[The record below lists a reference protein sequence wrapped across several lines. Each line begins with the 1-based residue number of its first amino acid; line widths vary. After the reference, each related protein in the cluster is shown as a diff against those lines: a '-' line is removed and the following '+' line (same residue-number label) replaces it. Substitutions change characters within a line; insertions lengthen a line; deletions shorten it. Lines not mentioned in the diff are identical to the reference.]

1 MVLVPKSLRGQLLL
15 LLLGGIFIAHVLG
28 ISFFYMGSPNA
39 LQLAARNQI
48 IDRFAAA
55 VRVTETAPRDVKSDI
70 LTAMS
75 SINERFWIDVESGL
89 ASNAMNDHEAEL
101 ADELNRKLE
110 GGNRGAS
117 IRFTEQL
124 AGSLPYQNRT
134 SLAFSVTAHLVDGSW
149 LHYERSGIEPLR
161 WWRDLPFSVLVSTI
175 PVLIVVAIFVGWI
188 TRPVRALAQAAD
200 QVGRGERTDPLTI
213 TGPREIQETTAA
225 FNAMQDRLVRFVRDR
240 TRMLAAIS
248 HDFRTPITSLRL
260 RAEMIEDEEL
270 KSAMTRTLDEMRD
283 MVQATL
289 SFASESAVAEETR
302 LVDLVSLVEA
312 VADDEGTLGHE
323 VQVNSSGKLPY
334 RCRPI
339 SLRRAVL
346 NLTENAI
353 RYGERARVTLMS
365 DASTVRILVDDDG
378 PGIPQDKLEEVFEPF
393 TRLETSRNMETGGV
407 GLGLAVARSCARSH
421 GGDVILTNRSHM
433 GLRAEIILPV

>member
-1 MVLVPKSLRGQLLL
+1 
-15 LLLGGIFIAHVLG
+15 
-28 ISFFYMGSPNA
+28 
-39 LQLAARNQI
+39 
-48 IDRFAAA
+48 
-55 VRVTETAPRDVKSDI
+55 
-70 LTAMS
+70 
-75 SINERFWIDVESGL
+75 
-89 ASNAMNDHEAEL
+89 
-101 ADELNRKLE
+101 
-110 GGNRGAS
+110 
-117 IRFTEQL
+117 
-124 AGSLPYQNRT
+124 
-134 SLAFSVTAHLVDGSW
+134 
-149 LHYERSGIEPLR
+149 
-161 WWRDLPFSVLVSTI
+161 
-175 PVLIVVAIFVGWI
+175 
-188 TRPVRALAQAAD
+188 
-200 QVGRGERTDPLTI
+200 
-213 TGPREIQETTAA
+213 
-225 FNAMQDRLVRFVRDR
+225 MQDRLVRFVRDR

-323 VQVNSSGKLPY
+323 VQVNSPGKLPY

-421 GGDVILTNRSHM
+421 GGDVILTNRTRM

>member
-1 MVLVPKSLRGQLLL
+1 
-15 LLLGGIFIAHVLG
+15 
-28 ISFFYMGSPNA
+28 
-39 LQLAARNQI
+39 
-48 IDRFAAA
+48 
-55 VRVTETAPRDVKSDI
+55 
-70 LTAMS
+70 
-75 SINERFWIDVESGL
+75 
-89 ASNAMNDHEAEL
+89 
-101 ADELNRKLE
+101 
-110 GGNRGAS
+110 
-117 IRFTEQL
+117 
-124 AGSLPYQNRT
+124 
-134 SLAFSVTAHLVDGSW
+134 
-149 LHYERSGIEPLR
+149 
-161 WWRDLPFSVLVSTI
+161 
-175 PVLIVVAIFVGWI
+175 
-188 TRPVRALAQAAD
+188 
-200 QVGRGERTDPLTI
+200 
-213 TGPREIQETTAA
+213 
-225 FNAMQDRLVRFVRDR
+225 
-240 TRMLAAIS
+240 
-248 HDFRTPITSLRL
+248 
-260 RAEMIEDEEL
+260 
-270 KSAMTRTLDEMRD
+270 

>member
-134 SLAFSVTAHLVDGSW
+134 SLAFSVTAHLVDDSW

-213 TGPREIQETTAA
+213 TGPREVMPDGCGVQ
-225 FNAMQDRLVRFVRDR
+225 
-240 TRMLAAIS
+240 TRVDSAEKHAHLRPN
-248 HDFRTPITSLRL
+248 HVGQSL
-260 RAEMIEDEEL
+260 
-270 KSAMTRTLDEMRD
+270 
-283 MVQATL
+283 
-289 SFASESAVAEETR
+289 
-302 LVDLVSLVEA
+302 
-312 VADDEGTLGHE
+312 
-323 VQVNSSGKLPY
+323 SSG
-334 RCRPI
+334 
-339 SLRRAVL
+339 L
-346 NLTENAI
+346 N
-353 RYGERARVTLMS
+353 
-365 DASTVRILVDDDG
+365 
-378 PGIPQDKLEEVFEPF
+378 
-393 TRLETSRNMETGGV
+393 
-407 GLGLAVARSCARSH
+407 
-421 GGDVILTNRSHM
+421 
-433 GLRAEIILPV
+433 

>member
-1 MVLVPKSLRGQLLL
+1 MGMSSQPTFERWSHRAMVLVPKSLRGQLLL

-124 AGSLPYQNRT
+124 
-134 SLAFSVTAHLVDGSW
+134 VDDSW

-175 PVLIVVAIFVGWI
+175 PVLIAVAIFVGWI

-339 SLRRAVL
+339 SMRRAVL